1 MITLITGVPGS
12 GKTLRALAEV
22 KALSEKDSRPVY
34 FSGINELVLS
44 WLEIDPAKWFEA
56 EAGAII
62 VIDECQTVFRPR
74 GNAAAVPE
82 AVARLETHRHAGH
95 DLFLITQHPMLIDPN
110 IRRLVGRHL
119 HVSRRFGLS
128 RATILEF
135 PSCKDQPLSK
145 MADARRHEWSFPK
158 EAYTWYKSAEVHT
171 HKISLPPKIIILF
184 LIPVVLG
191 LLGWFMYDRWETK
204 IRGVPVQN
212 NGLDA
217 NGYPTDPKALEMR
230 RELDRTYKRV
240 DQSSQAP
247 RPKPEE
253 SRTVADYQPRVQGL
267 PHTAPVY
274 DELTKPTRVP
284 LPAACVDIRG
294 ACKCYT
300 QQGTILAVHKELCL
314 DIVKKGYFV
323 DFDDGQR
330 RRDSAP
336 PPAVQ
341 SIPAPL
347 SLAAR

>member
-22 KALSEKDSRPVY
+22 KALAEKDSRPVY
-34 FSGINELVLS
+34 YSGINELALS
-44 WLEIDPAKWFEA
+44 WLEIDPSKWFEA
-56 EAGAII
+56 ESGAII

-145 MADARRHEWSFPK
+145 MADARRHEWAFPK
-158 EAYTWYKSAEVHT
+158 EAYSWYKSAEVHT
-171 HKISLPPKIIILF
+171 HKISLPPKFIILL
-184 LIPVVLG
+184 LIPFVLG
-191 LLGWFMYDRWETK
+191 AIVWFMYDRWEAK
-204 IRGVPVQN
+204 IKPAAMPVATPVYGGPPGVVRPVVPT
-212 NGLDA
+212 LEPLPTTRD
-217 NGYPTDPKALEMR
+217 YPN
-230 RELDRTYKRV
+230 
-240 DQSSQAP
+240 QSLKSE
-247 RPKPEE
+247 K
-253 SRTVADYQPRVQGL
+253 SRTVADYNPRVQGL

-274 DELTKPTRVP
+274 DDLTKPTRVP

-300 QQGTILAVHKELCL
+300 QQGTILSVHKELCL
-314 DIVKKGYFV
+314 EIVKKGYFV

-330 RRDSAP
+330 RRLESTPVAPQSSAVP
-336 PPAVQ
+336 V
-341 SIPAPL
+341 
-347 SLAAR
+347 SLAVR

>member
-22 KALSEKDSRPVY
+22 KAQSEKDSRPVY
-34 FSGINELVLS
+34 YAGINELALS
-44 WLEIDPAKWFEA
+44 WLEIDPTKWFEA
-56 EAGAII
+56 ESGAII

-145 MADARRHEWSFPK
+145 MADARRHEWAFPK
-158 EAYTWYKSAEVHT
+158 EAYSWYKSAEVHT

-184 LIPVVLG
+184 LIPVVLAG
-191 LLGWFMYDRWETK
+191 IGWFMYNRWEQK
-204 IRGVPVQN
+204 ISPSKVDQKLSP
-212 NGLDA
+212 D
-217 NGYPTDPKALEMR
+217 DPLLRILNEER
-230 RELDRTYKRV
+230 RKTGQPIYSPAP
-240 DQSSQAP
+240 DQSSERQSAA
-247 RPKPEE
+247 KV
-253 SRTVADYQPRVQGL
+253 RTVADYQPRVQGL

-294 ACKCYT
+294 TCKCYT

-314 DIVKKGYFV
+314 DIVTKGYFV
-323 DFDDGQR
+323 DFDDGQKR
-330 RRDSAP
+330 RSEPMPASQQQSSAVP
-336 PPAVQ
+336 V
-341 SIPAPL
+341 
-347 SLAAR
+347 SLAKY